1 MPDWNRLVRERIPA
15 LHVGPER
22 ENDIV
27 AELALQLEQAY
38 ADAMAGGAGEAEAL
52 RRAMAQMGDW
62 DRLGRS
68 IDVPERRAGF
78 TTGGMHDLRYALRF
92 FRRNLAFTAIAA
104 VTLAFGIG
112 GNTAIFT
119 MVDALVLRGLPYPAP
134 ERLMAIET
142 RKAQQPEIEP
152 WTSALDFFDF
162 REQSQSF
169 SSMAAISPVWN
180 VVMTGRGR
188 TEQLDAL
195 YVSAAFFPMLGV
207 NAAIGRTFSPE
218 EDRKAQPSNV
228 VVLSHGFWQRRL
240 GGSRDALG
248 QSLNL
253 DGGTYTVI
261 GVLPPEFRYA
271 GEPLAGSATDIAV
284 WFPMSANQIVG
295 SPRSVRYLKV
305 AARLRDGVSAAQG
318 REEARRLG
326 LALSTQHPE
335 FDRGFEWDARPLSE
349 QVTGKLRV
357 SMLLLLG
364 TVGFVLLMACANV
377 ANLQL
382 ARAVARQR
390 EIAVRVALGAGAFR
404 LMRQLLTEG
413 FVLAAMGGLAG
424 LPLAYAGIKLLIAVG
439 PEGLIH
445 AREIRL
451 DGRALLFTSAA
462 VLACTVLAGL
472 PLAWRMVRAELGVAL
487 RKAGR
492 GLAGGHRVRAALV
505 STQVAVALV
514 LLVGAGLLVRS
525 FLQLLDVNPGFDA
538 NNVVTISTQMPASA
552 HTPALR
558 AALYRTI
565 REKLM
570 AVPGVVNAGAVSR
583 LPMMGKNLGSLAF
596 IEGKSVPGQPGFDV
610 EYRVAAPSYFATMG
624 IPLRTGRYFD
634 EHDDGNPAAV
644 LLINETMARKYW
656 PGESA
661 VGKRLKLSS
670 TPERAPWITVIG
682 VVGDVRHFAMDIEPR
697 AEVYRPYA
705 VNPLG
710 APILAIRTSSDA
722 AALKSTLAAVVR
734 GVDAEI
740 PTYNEFVMW
749 ELVARS
755 TAQRRFVMLLL
766 AGFALAALLLAG
778 VGIYGTVS
786 QAVAQRTQEIGVRM
800 ALGAPPGAVLRLVFG
815 EGLRMMAAGLL
826 AGGAAAAVLAWLM
839 RGMLFEVRPL
849 DPAAFLTAA
858 ATLAAFAAAACYL
871 PARRATRVDP
881 TVALRQE

>member
-1 MPDWNRLVRERIPA
+1 MPDWNRVVRERIPA

-22 ENDIV
+22 ENDII

-38 ADAMAGGAGEAEAL
+38 ADALSGGASEAEAQA
-52 RRAMAQMGDW
+52 RAHAQMGDW
-62 DRLGRS
+62 DKLGRN
-68 IDVPERRAGF
+68 IDAPERRAGYAA
-78 TTGGMHDLRYALRF
+78 GSLHDLRYALRF
-92 FRRNLAFTAIAA
+92 FRRNPAFTAIATL
-104 VTLAFGIG
+104 TLAFGIG

-119 MVDALVLRGLPYPAP
+119 MVDALILRGLPYPAP

-162 REQSQSF
+162 REQSHAF

-207 NAAIGRTFSPE
+207 NAAVGRTFLPE
-218 EDRKAQPSNV
+218 EDRKTQPSNV

-240 GGSRDALG
+240 GGSTDVLG

-253 DGGTYTVI
+253 DGGTYTAI
-261 GVLPPEFRYA
+261 GVLPADFRYP
-271 GEPLAGSATDIAV
+271 GEPLAGSATEISV

-295 SPRSVRYLKV
+295 SVRSVRYLKV
-305 AARLRDGVSAAQG
+305 AARLRDGVSVAQG

-326 LALSTQHPE
+326 AALSAQHPE

-364 TVGFVLLMACANV
+364 TVGFVLLMTCANV

-390 EIAVRVALGAGAFR
+390 ELAVRVALGAGTYR
-404 LMRQLLTEG
+404 LLRQLLIEG
-413 FVLAAMGGLAG
+413 FVLALMGGIVG
-424 LPLAYAGIKLLIAVG
+424 LPLAYVGLKLLIAVG

-445 AREIRL
+445 AHEIRL
-451 DGRALLFTSAA
+451 DARALLFTSAA
-462 VLACTVLAGL
+462 VLVCAIVAGL
-472 PLAWRMVRAELGVAL
+472 PMAWRMVRAELGVAL
-487 RKAGR
+487 RKVGR
-492 GLAGGHRVRAALV
+492 GLTGGQRVRAALV
-505 STQVAVALV
+505 STQVALALV

-525 FLQLLDVNPGFDA
+525 FLVLLDVNPGFDA
-538 NNVVTISTQMPASA
+538 NNVVTISTQMPAA
-552 HTPALR
+552 ANTPALR
-558 AALYRTI
+558 ATLYRTI

-583 LPMMGKNLGSLAF
+583 LPMTGKNLGSLAF
-596 IEGKSVPGQPGFDV
+596 VEGKSVPGQPGFDV
-610 EYRVAAPSYFATMG
+610 EYRVASPSYFATMG
-624 IPLRTGRYFD
+624 IPLRAGRYFD
-634 EHDDGNPAAV
+634 EHDDANPAAV
-644 LLINETMARKYW
+644 LLINETMARKFW

-661 VGKRLKLSS
+661 VGKRVKLSS
-670 TPERAPWITVIG
+670 TPERAPWITVVG
-682 VVGDVRHFAMDIEPR
+682 VVGDVRHFGMDIEPR

-710 APILAIRTSSDA
+710 APILAIRTNTDA
-722 AALKSTLAAVVR
+722 AGLKNTLTATVR

-740 PTYNEFVMW
+740 PTYNEFVMR

-766 AGFALAALLLAG
+766 AGFAFAALLLAA

-800 ALGAPPGAVLRLVFG
+800 ALGAPPGAVLRMVFG
-815 EGLRMMAAGLL
+815 EGLRMMAAGLF
-826 AGGAAAAVLAWLM
+826 AGGAAAAALAWLM

-849 DPAAFLTAA
+849 DPIAFLAAA

-881 TVALRQE
+881 TVALRQD